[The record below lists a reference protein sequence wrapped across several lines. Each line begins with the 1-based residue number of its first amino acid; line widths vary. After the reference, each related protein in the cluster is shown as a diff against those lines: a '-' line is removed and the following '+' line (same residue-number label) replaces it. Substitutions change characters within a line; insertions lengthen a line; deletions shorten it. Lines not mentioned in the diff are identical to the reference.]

1 MRGPAGRTRTS
12 ARRPRNVSMLTICV
26 AAAMAAGIS
35 CGGGQTRLNLFSTD
49 WTDDS
54 GASIARV
61 YERVGHAPAPPS
73 ADVAI
78 AVVGNAGRIIG
89 LRLSDGGAA
98 PGKWSFTHSLDG
110 RPVVAG
116 NVVVASG
123 GGEVFALDA
132 ATGKPVW
139 RRPTGGLPLLG
150 AGDDGTVTVVA
161 FRSAGGVGSVLL
173 AVARDGQIVR
183 QIETPKALGTPAVLG
198 HLAFVPWA
206 GQYVSVIDPANGDE
220 AARVTL
226 RQETSRAWTQSGA
239 LWFGENGFVR
249 FDERIRDASKG
260 KASTVMVPTRE
271 LPGMPRVAPPGDEPM
286 PAAANALD
294 KTREYAKPMA
304 TDAGAA
310 LEDGRWYGTY
320 FRLAMG
326 FDAEHERL
334 TWVHMQD
341 ADIVGGAAAAGGLVL
356 CDEHG
361 KIAELDAKTGTVV
374 ATLDLGEPVESC
386 IVNVDAFRITGPA
399 AAAKPL
405 AAQLADAVRA
415 DEPQLVIAQ
424 KLLLRELAAAED
436 EVATSA
442 LVDAA
447 SDPRT
452 SPDLLPAAR
461 DALANRRN
469 GAAAMEAA
477 LARHY
482 DFLKDVLRSPPVGPI
497 ADALGAM
504 KDKAAVPLLV
514 GHLFDPADTDNDVKR
529 AAAAVAVLAEADV
542 APALRQFFGM
552 YRATAANDDISAAV
566 VSTAEALVGM
576 NDTPGIAQVEAA
588 QANAATVP
596 YARER
601 LGAVLASRPTPPPA
615 PEPKK

>member
-1 MRGPAGRTRTS
+1 MSAAQQRSRRGV
-12 ARRPRNVSMLTICV
+12 RRACL
-26 AAAMAAGIS
+26 AAATALAVA

-54 GASIARV
+54 GASIARI
-61 YERVGHAPAPPS
+61 YERVGRTPAPPA

-78 AVVGNAGRIIG
+78 GVAGNAGKIVG
-89 LRLSDGGAA
+89 MRLSDGASGSA
-98 PGKWSFTHSLDG
+98 KWTFAHALDS
-110 RPVVAG
+110 RPVIAG
-116 NVVVASG
+116 SVVVGSG

-132 ATGKPVW
+132 ATGKVIW

-150 AGDDGTVTVVA
+150 AGDDGTMTVLA
-161 FRSAGGVGSVLL
+161 FRSAGGVGSTLL
-173 AVARDGQIVR
+173 AVLHDGQIVR
-183 QIETPKALGTPAVLG
+183 QIETAKALGTPAVLG

-239 LWFGENGFVR
+239 LWFGENGFIR

-260 KASTVMVPTRE
+260 KASTVTVPTRE
-271 LPGMPRVAPPGDEPM
+271 LPGMPRVSAPGDEPM

-320 FRLAMG
+320 FRIAMG
-326 FDAEHERL
+326 FDATSEKL
-334 TWVHMQD
+334 AWVHMQD
-341 ADIVGGAAAAGGLVL
+341 GDILGGAAAGGGLVL
-356 CDEHG
+356 CDERG
-361 KIAELDAKTGTVV
+361 RIVALDAKTGSVV
-374 ATLDLGEPVESC
+374 STLDLGEPLESC
-386 IVNVDAFRITGPA
+386 AVNVDAFRVTGPA
-399 AAAKPL
+399 APAKPL
-405 AAQLADAVRA
+405 VMQLADAVRA
-415 DEPQLVIAQ
+415 EEPQLVIAQ
-424 KLLLRELAAAED
+424 KLLLRELAASED

-477 LARHY
+477 LGRHY
-482 DFLKDVLRSPPVGPI
+482 DYLKDVLRSPPVGPI

-504 KDKAAVPLLV
+504 RDKAAAPLLIA
-514 GHLFDPADTDNDVKR
+514 HLFDPADTDDDVKR
-529 AAAAVAVLAEADV
+529 AAAAVAIVCEADV

-552 YRATAANDDISAAV
+552 YRATAANDDIAAAV
-566 VSTAEALVGM
+566 VS
-576 NDTPGIAQVEAA
+576 IAQGLVSVDDKLGVAQIEAA
-588 QANAATVP
+588 QADETTVP

-601 LGAVLASRPTPPPA
+601 LGAILASRPTPPPEE
-615 PEPKK
+615 EPKKK

>member
-1 MRGPAGRTRTS
+1 
-12 ARRPRNVSMLTICV
+12 MLTIC
-26 AAAMAAGIS
+26 AAGAFAAGVS

-54 GASIARV
+54 GASIARI
-61 YERVGHAPAPPS
+61 YERVGRTPAPAS

-78 AVVGNAGRIIG
+78 GVVGKAGRIIG
-89 LRLSDGGAA
+89 MRLSDGGAGG
-98 PGKWSFTHSLDG
+98 GKWSFTHALDA
-110 RPVVAG
+110 RPLVAG
-116 NVVVASG
+116 SVVVASG
-123 GGEVFALDA
+123 GGEVFALEA
-132 ATGKPVW
+132 ATGKPIW

-150 AGDDGTVTVVA
+150 AGDDGTLTVVA

-173 AVARDGQIVR
+173 AVARNGEIVR

-206 GQYVSVIDPANGDE
+206 GQYISVIDPANGDE
-220 AARVTL
+220 TARVTL

-260 KASTVMVPTRE
+260 KASTVSVPTRE
-271 LPGMPRVAPPGDEPM
+271 LPGMPRVTPPGDEPM

-294 KTREYAKPMA
+294 KTREYAKPM
-304 TDAGAA
+304 TTESGAA

-320 FRLAMG
+320 FRIAMG
-326 FDAEHERL
+326 FDAEREKL
-334 TWVHMQD
+334 AWVHLQD
-341 ADIVGGAAAAGGLVL
+341 ADIIGGAAAAGGLVL
-356 CDEHG
+356 CDERG
-361 KIAELDAKTGTVV
+361 RIVELDAKTGTVV
-374 ATLDLGEPVESC
+374 STFELGEPVEGC
-386 IVNVDAFRITGPA
+386 IVNVDAFRVTGPA
-399 AAAKPL
+399 APAKPL

-424 KLLLRELAAAED
+424 KLLLRELAASED

-477 LARHY
+477 LGRHY
-482 DFLKDVLRSPPVGPI
+482 DFLKDILRSPPVGPI
-497 ADALGAM
+497 E
-504 KDKAAVPLLV
+504 DKAAVPLLI

-529 AAAAVAVLAEADV
+529 AAAAVALLAEADV

-552 YRATAANDDISAAV
+552 YRATAANDDIAAAV
-566 VSTAEALVGM
+566 VSTAEALVSM
-576 NDTPGIAQVEAA
+576 DDKPGIAQVEAA
-588 QANAATVP
+588 QADATTVP

-601 LGAVLASRPTPPPA
+601 LGPVLASRPPPPPE
-615 PEPKK
+615 PEPKKK

>member
-1 MRGPAGRTRTS
+1 MSPRRNRSRTT
-12 ARRPRNVSMLTICV
+12 RR
-26 AAAMAAGIS
+26 AALRALGAAAALAMAAS

-49 WTDDS
+49 WSDDA
-54 GASIARV
+54 GASIGRI
-61 YERVGHAPAPPS
+61 YDRVGRAPAAPG

-78 AVVGNAGRIIG
+78 AVVGNASRIIG
-89 LRLSDGGAA
+89 VRLSEPGAS
-98 PGKWSFTHSLDG
+98 KWTFAHALDG
-110 RPVVAG
+110 RPVIAG
-116 NVVVASG
+116 GVVVASG
-123 GGEVFALDA
+123 GGEVFALQA
-132 ATGKPVW
+132 ATGGVLW

-150 AGDDGTVTVVA
+150 AGDDGAVTVVA

-173 AVARDGQIVR
+173 AVGRDGQIVR

-206 GQYVSVIDPANGDE
+206 GQYVSVIDLANGDE
-220 AARVTL
+220 AARVTV

-239 LWFGENGFVR
+239 LWFGENGFIR
-249 FDERIRDASKG
+249 FDEHIRDASKG
-260 KASTVMVPTRE
+260 KASTVTVPARE
-271 LPGMPRVAPPGDEPM
+271 LPGMPRVAPPGDQPM

-304 TDAGAA
+304 TPSGAA

-320 FRLAMG
+320 FRIVMG
-326 FDAEHERL
+326 FDAEHDKL
-334 TWVHMQD
+334 AWVHLQD

-356 CDEHG
+356 CDERGH
-361 KIAELDAKTGTVV
+361 IAELDAKTGSVV
-374 ATLDLGEPVESC
+374 AALDLGEPVESC
-386 IVNVDAFRITGPA
+386 VVNTDALRVSGA
-399 AAAKPL
+399 AAPAKPL

-415 DEPQLVIAQ
+415 EEPQLVIAQ
-424 KLLLRELAAAED
+424 KLLLRELATSDD

-477 LARHY
+477 LRRHY

-504 KDKAAVPLLV
+504 KDTAAGPLLIA
-514 GHLFDPADTDNDVKR
+514 HLFDPADTDDDVKR
-529 AAAAVAVLAEADV
+529 AAAALALIAEPDV
-542 APALRQFFGM
+542 APALRQWFGM
-552 YRATAANDDISAAV
+552 YRATAANDDIAAAV
-566 VSTAEALVGM
+566 VSIADALVIM
-576 NDTPGIAQVEAA
+576 DDKPGIAQVEAA
-588 QANAATVP
+588 EADAATVP

-601 LGAVLASRPTPPPA
+601 LAPVLASRPPPTPA
-615 PEPKK
+615 PEAMPKK